1 MLPFSKA
8 SHMTADTMPVRR
20 LPLILAML
28 APLALVPALS
38 GCGSGSSDGP
48 PPPSA
53 EAQAA
58 IRDEGGAPR
67 ESLAREIDRLFDD
80 RTVGKTDALVVL
92 KRGSVIVERYGAGIK
107 PDSRLPGWSA
117 GQCVTALMIGQLVS
131 DGRLRLNE
139 SAPVPEWQRPGDP
152 RGVIT
157 LRQLLQMRSGLR
169 HVENAVA
176 GTGRIE
182 NESDRMRMLFL
193 DGRDDMA
200 SYAEAQPLEAP
211 AGKVFEHSSA
221 SAVILSDLA
230 ARVLSPD
237 HDALRR
243 RAAVNDYLRNRV
255 LLPIGMGSAIV
266 GYDRAGTM
274 IGSGMIAM
282 TAREWGNLG
291 EFIRHTGSVDGA
303 QILPRRWVQFMLEPS
318 PREPGYG
325 AGVWLNRGEAGD
337 GARLWP
343 GAATKTVFACLGD
356 YGQYVIGSPD
366 QLLTVVRIGH
376 SDPAQAREVHDRLGA
391 LLALFPKN

>member
-1 MLPFSKA
+1 MS
-8 SHMTADTMPVRR
+8 VRR
-20 LPLILAML
+20 PPLILAML
-28 APLALVPALS
+28 ALPALW
-38 GCGSGSSDGP
+38 GCGERAADGP

-53 EAQAA
+53 EALAA
-58 IRDEGGAPR
+58 IADAGGAPR
-67 ESLAREIDRLFDD
+67 ESLGRSIDRLFDEE
-80 RTVGKTDALVVL
+80 RVGKTDALLIV
-92 KRGSVIVERYGAGIK
+92 KRGTLIVERYGDGIEA
-107 PDSRLPGWSA
+107 DTRLPGWSA
-117 GQCVTALMIGQLVS
+117 GQCITALMIGQLVS
-131 DGRLRLNE
+131 DGRLRIAE

-169 HVENAVA
+169 HVETAPV
-176 GTGRIE
+176 GTGRISG
-182 NESDRMRMLFL
+182 ESDRTRMLFL

-230 ARVLSPD
+230 ARVLSSDRNPD
-237 HDALRR
+237 RR
-243 RAAVNDYLRNRV
+243 RHAVGEYLRHRV
-255 LLPIGMGSAIV
+255 LAPIGMNSTLVA
-266 GYDRAGTM
+266 YDRAGTM
-274 IGSGMIAM
+274 IGSGMIAA
-282 TAREWGNLG
+282 TARDWSKLG
-291 EFIRHTGSVDGA
+291 EFLRHSGSVKGA

-318 PREPGYG
+318 PREPAYG

-343 GAATKTVFACLGD
+343 ATAPRSVFACLGE

-376 SDPAQAREVHDRLGA
+376 SNPEQEREVRDELGA

>member
-1 MLPFSKA
+1 MS
-8 SHMTADTMPVRR
+8 VRR
-20 LPLILAML
+20 PPLIVTL
-28 APLALVPALS
+28 LALPALLPALS
-38 GCGSGSSDGP
+38 GCGSRTPEGP
-48 PPPSA
+48 PPAST
-53 EAQAA
+53 EALAA
-58 IRDEGGAPR
+58 IKDSGGAPR
-67 ESLAREIDRLFDD
+67 ESLGRAIDRLFDD
-80 RTVGKTDALVVL
+80 DAVGRTDAFLVM
-92 KRGSVIVERYGAGIK
+92 KRGTVIAERYGADIK
-107 PDSRLPGWSA
+107 PDTRLPGWGA

-157 LRQLLQMRSGLR
+157 LKQLLQMRSGLR
-169 HVENAVA
+169 HVESVTA
-176 GTGRIE
+176 GTGHVAD
-182 NESDRMRMLFL
+182 ESDRMRMLFL

-221 SAVILSDLA
+221 SAVILADLA
-230 ARVLSPD
+230 ARVLWPD
-237 HDALRR
+237 RDPQRR
-243 RAAVNDYLRNRV
+243 RHAVNDYLRSRV
-255 LLPIGMGSAIV
+255 LLPIGMGSTIV

-274 IGSGMIAM
+274 VGSGMIAA
-282 TAREWGNLG
+282 TARDWANLG
-291 EFIRHTGSVDGA
+291 EFLRHTGSVGGA
-303 QILPRRWVQFMLEPS
+303 QILPRRWVQSMLEPS

-325 AGVWLNRGEAGD
+325 AGVWLNRGEAGE

-343 GAATKTVFACLGD
+343 GAAPKTVFACLGE

-376 SDPAQAREVHDRLGA
+376 SDVAQAREVHDRLGM

>member
-1 MLPFSKA
+1 MS
-8 SHMTADTMPVRR
+8 VRR
-20 LPLILAML
+20 PSLIVAML
-28 APLALVPALS
+28 AVPALW
-38 GCGSGSSDGP
+38 GCGSGTPEGP
-48 PPPSA
+48 PPASV
-53 EAQAA
+53 EALAA
-58 IRDEGGAPR
+58 IRDDGGAPR
-67 ESLAREIDRLFDD
+67 ESLGRTIDRLFDD
-80 RTVGKTDALVVL
+80 ETVGKTDALVIL
-92 KRGSVIVERYGAGIK
+92 KRGSVIVERYGAGVK
-107 PDSRLPGWSA
+107 AESRLPGWSA

-169 HVENAVA
+169 HVESVGA
-176 GTGRIE
+176 GTGRVDD
-182 NESDRMRMLFL
+182 ESDRMRMLFL

-200 SYAEAQPLEAP
+200 AYAEAQPLEAP
-211 AGKVFEHSSA
+211 AGKLFEHSSA

-237 HDALRR
+237 RDALRR
-243 RAAVNDYLRNRV
+243 RQAVSDYLKNRV
-255 LLPIGMGSAIV
+255 LLPIGMGSTIV
-266 GYDRAGTM
+266 GYDRSGTM

-282 TAREWGNLG
+282 TARDWGNLG
-291 EFIRHTGSVDGA
+291 EFLRHTGSVGGA
-303 QILPRRWVQFMLEPS
+303 QILPRRWVQFMLES
-318 PREPGYG
+318 NPREPGYG
-325 AGVWLNRGEAGD
+325 AGVWLNRGEAGE

-343 GAATKTVFACLGD
+343 GVAGKNVFACLGD

-376 SDPAQAREVHDRLGA
+376 SDPAQEREVHDRLGA

>member
-1 MLPFSKA
+1 
-8 SHMTADTMPVRR
+8 MTCGTMSVRR

-28 APLALVPALS
+28 APLPLLA
-38 GCGSGSSDGP
+38 GCGSGTSDGP

-58 IRDEGGAPR
+58 IRNGGGAPR
-67 ESLAREIDRLFDD
+67 ESLARTVDRLFDEEK
-80 RTVGKTDALVVL
+80 VGKTDALVVF

-107 PDSRLPGWSA
+107 RESRLPGWSA

-131 DGRLRLNE
+131 DGRLRLGE
-139 SAPVPEWQRPGDP
+139 SVPVPEWQRPGDP

-157 LRQLLQMRSGLR
+157 LKQLLQMRSGLR
-169 HVENAVA
+169 HVEMTGAGA
-176 GTGRIE
+176 GTVEG
-182 NESDRMRMLFL
+182 ESDRMRMLFL

-237 HDALRR
+237 RDPMRR
-243 RAAVNDYLRNRV
+243 QVAVNEYLRNRV
-255 LLPIGMGSAIV
+255 LAPIGLGSAIV

-291 EFIRHTGSVDGA
+291 EFLRHTGSVGGA
-303 QILPRRWVQFMLEPS
+303 QILPRRWVQFMLESS

-343 GAATKTVFACLGD
+343 GSAGKNVFACLGD
-356 YGQYVIGSPD
+356 YGQFVIGSPD

-376 SDPAQAREVHDRLGA
+376 SDPAQEREAHDQLGE